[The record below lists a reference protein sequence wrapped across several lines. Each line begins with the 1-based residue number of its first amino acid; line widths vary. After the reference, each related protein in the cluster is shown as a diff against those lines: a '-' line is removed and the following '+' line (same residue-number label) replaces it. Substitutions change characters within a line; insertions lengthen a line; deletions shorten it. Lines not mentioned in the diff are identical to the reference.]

1 MANREDTVDLWDLTR
16 MLFRRWYVFT
26 PLLVVSLLAVFLM
39 TKNIKPDYSAVGH
52 LQMIPPPNST
62 TGEGA
67 VKKPTNPWLD
77 LGFAA
82 LGSAV
87 ILQAQ
92 DEPVL
97 EQLVEDGYT
106 DSFTIAV
113 EYGTTYFTIEA
124 VGSTPAQATATVQRL
139 MKLLDEFVVAQQ
151 QQFGATRATS
161 ITTLPLDNGDKVVA
175 ITSKKKRVMIVGL
188 GIALMISV
196 GVSIG
201 LDALLRRRTKNGAK
215 TRKPDDSASG
225 AGPARPGSVDSGGD
239 STMVISMGNAT
250 VGESGAARS
259 SLFTRV
265 RQSNGTG
272 RTHESAAAAESAAA
286 KGAKVFNGTN
296 GTNGSTNGSN
306 GAKVPNGSVGGET
319 VRIQQPAE
327 EVDSTIVLPLS
338 QVSWRTGQDK
348 NKER

>member
-1 MANREDTVDLWDLTR
+1 
-16 MLFRRWYVFT
+16 MLFRRWYVFA

-39 TKNIKPDYSAVGH
+39 TKNIRPDYSAVGH

-67 VKKPTNPWLD
+67 VKKPANPWLD

-106 DSFTIAV
+106 DSFTITV

-124 VGSTPAQATATVQRL
+124 VGSTSAQATSTVQRL

-161 ITTLPLDNGDKVVA
+161 ITTLPLDNGDKVEA

-188 GIALMISV
+188 GIAVMISV
-196 GVSIG
+196 GVAIG
-201 LDALLRRRTKNGAK
+201 LDALLRRRAK
-215 TRKPDDSASG
+215 SGSRKKTPDEPVAG
-225 AGPARPGSVDSGGD
+225 AGVARTRLGPEAPGGD
-239 STMVISMGNAT
+239 STMVIPMGNALL
-250 VGESGAARS
+250 GESAGRAAGR
-259 SLFTRV
+259 LGV
-265 RQSNGTG
+265 RQSNGNG
-272 RTHESAAAAESAAA
+272 SDYTHQSAAFRGQAMEDGAGKAANSNNGV
-286 KGAKVFNGTN
+286 KGTSSSTGT
-296 GTNGSTNGSN
+296 
-306 GAKVPNGSVGGET
+306 GENKT
-319 VRIQQPAE
+319 VRADAPAV

-338 QVSWRTGQDK
+338 RISWRAGQDE
-348 NKER
+348 NQGR

>member
-1 MANREDTVDLWDLTR
+1 
-16 MLFRRWYVFT
+16 MLFRRWYVFA

-97 EQLVEDGYT
+97 EQLVKDGYT

-124 VGSTPAQATATVQRL
+124 VGSTPAQATSTVQRL

-161 ITTLPLDNGDKVVA
+161 ITTLPLDNGDKVEA
-175 ITSKKKRVMIVGL
+175 ITSKKKRVTIVGL
-188 GIALMISV
+188 GIAVMISV
-196 GVSIG
+196 GLSIG
-201 LDALLRRRTKNGAK
+201 LDALLRRRAKKGAK
-215 TRKPDDSASG
+215 TRKPDDAGSG
-225 AGPARPGSVDSGGD
+225 SGSGTGLAGSGGD
-239 STMVISMGNAT
+239 STMVISMGNGVASEPA
-250 VGESGAARS
+250 VPRSGLGARM
-259 SLFTRV
+259 
-265 RQSNGTG
+265 RQANGMG
-272 RTHESAAAAESAAA
+272 RTHQSASARSAPAEPAG
-286 KGAKVFNGTN
+286 KGPKVFNSTN
-296 GTNGSTNGSN
+296 GANGSN
-306 GAKVPNGSVGGET
+306 GSKPNGSGGELI
-319 VRIQQPAE
+319 RPDQPTH

-338 QVSWRTGQDK
+338 QVSWRTGQEK
-348 NKER
+348 NKGR